1 MKDKLKFVKI
11 TKENIDLATEFQM
24 SIFSSECG
32 YKHFLISLGSQYE
45 YFSYYLVYLEST
57 LIGITG
63 IYSFEP
69 VEETNSLWL
78 GWFGIEEK
86 HRRLGYGKEVLLKTF
101 DMVKDYAKK
110 DSNIKYFRLYTSST
124 QNPIACNLYREIM
137 DIEEEYNCP
146 NDYNYEGTCLIF
158 SKVIDS
164 KYPMEKWNNRFL
176 NLNRIIEQEIV
187 GDLEYKKKKKE
198 RWTYKS
204 EYRAVRGFVSKTH
217 MCQSHKNSRQ
227 WDKKSTSEC
236 LCNFDWWTWRELNP
250 RPYIL
255 QKPFYIISLFFEID
269 FVCNP

>member
-101 DMVKDYAKK
+101 DMVKYYAKK

-187 GDLEYKKKKKE
+187 GDLEYKKKKKGE
-198 RWTYKS
+198 LIKASTEWYAGSWVKLTCAKGTKIPASGIKKAQANACVILIGGHGGNWTRVHISYK
-204 EYRAVRGFVSKTH
+204 
-217 MCQSHKNSRQ
+217 NL
-227 WDKKSTSEC
+227 ST
-236 LCNFDWWTWRELNP
+236 
-250 RPYIL
+250 
-255 QKPFYIISLFFEID
+255 
-269 FVCNP
+269 